1 MADGAA
7 ALLAIYAA
15 LVYDIV
21 AAINSSPQTTEINAK
36 KRAPTLMKWVHIG
49 LAQCAIFVGAG
60 TYIAWMTPG
69 MAWWAPL
76 IGGLLAGVLIYIQY
90 VHAKNS
96 GLASN
101 EETTEQY

>member
-1 MADGAA
+1 MASGAA

-21 AAINSSPQTTEINAK
+21 AAINSSPQTTEINAE

-49 LAQCAIFVGAG
+49 LAQCAIFVGIG
-60 TYIAWMTPG
+60 TWIAWKSPG
-69 MAWWAPL
+69 VAWWAPL
-76 IGGLLAGVLIYIQY
+76 IGGLLAGILIYIQY

-96 GLASN
+96 GLKN
-101 EETTEQY
+101 KEPGTESY